1 MRSSSYS
8 PPRNERAYD
17 DDSRRRRR
25 SRSRSRSR
33 SSSSD
38 GSKTQR
44 LAATLIGGLV
54 GGFAGNQFRKYDTA
68 ATITGAVLGGIASR
82 EIADKIGGKKED
94 RKDKRQGEQEAWE
107 REYGDGRRKSGD
119 DDRRR
124 SSRR

>member
-8 PPRNERAYD
+8 PPRNERNYD

-25 SRSRSRSR
+25 SRSRSRS
-33 SSSSD
+33 SSHD

-54 GGFAGNQFRKYDTA
+54 GGFAGNQFRKGQKYDTA

-82 EIADKIGGKKED
+82 EIAEKIGGKKED

-107 REYGDGRRKSGD
+107 REYGDGGRRSGE

-124 SSRR
+124 SRR